1 MGILD
6 VMDRPEAAEKGP
18 GRDIVN
24 DFAIEIA
31 TVNGSGSQTANGL
44 LARALFKM
52 GIPVTSK
59 NLFPSNISGLPT
71 WYTIRLSKDGY
82 VARRDT
88 SEVSVAFNPATAQDD
103 YARLPVGGV
112 CFHSDDI
119 KLLNPRDDVM
129 TFALPAKE
137 MMKQANVDPKLR
149 DHVANMVYVGAVA
162 HVLGIELDE
171 LESGLVHHF
180 RGKMKAVEMNMNVVR
195 MAIDWAKEN
204 ITEVVPYRVE
214 RMSGNEG
221 LLMIDGNTAGALG
234 SIFGGVTVGA
244 WYPITPSTSLF
255 DALGDYLPKLRPPAE
270 DGSQRFAVV
279 QAEDELAAI
288 GMVLGAGWA
297 GARAMT
303 STSGPG
309 ISLMTEFAGYGY
321 FAEIPGVIWDIQ
333 RVGPSTGLPTRT
345 SQGDILSTYYLG
357 HGDTRHVCLLP
368 GTVGECFEFGW
379 RAFDLADRLQT
390 PVFVLSDL
398 DLGMNVWMTEPFVY
412 PDKPMDRGKV
422 LSEEDLAKL
431 GGMWAR
437 YEDVDGDGITYR
449 TLPGNKHPAAAYFN
463 RGTGHNTKAAYSE
476 RPDDWEQNLERLEK
490 KHETARTIVPKPI
503 VDIREGAEVGIIAY
517 GSTDGA
523 IQEGRDLLREG
534 GLETSYI
541 RLRALPLETTLTDF
555 INKHKRVY
563 VLELNIQ
570 GQMCSLARLHV
581 PERATDIRSVA
592 GLDGLPMTAKWVK
605 DGILEKEQ
613 K

>member
-6 VMDRPEAAEKGP
+6 VMDRPVSTEQGP
-18 GRDIVN
+18 GREVIN
-24 DFAIEIA
+24 DFSIEIA

-88 SEVSVAFNPATAQDD
+88 SEISVAFNPATAQDD
-103 YARLPVGGV
+103 YARLPSGGV
-112 CFHSDDI
+112 CFHSEDL
-119 KLLNPRDDVM
+119 KFLNPREDI
-129 TFALPAKE
+129 TTISLPVKE

-162 HVLGIELDE
+162 HVLGIEVDE
-171 LESGLVHHF
+171 LQSGLVHHF
-180 RGKMKAVEMNMNVVR
+180 KGKMKAVDMNMNVVR
-195 MAIDWAKEN
+195 MVLDWAKEN
-204 ITEVVPYRVE
+204 VTAAIPYRAE
-214 RMSGNEG
+214 RMSATDG

-255 DALGDYLPKLRPPAE
+255 DALGEYLPQLRPPAE
-270 DGSQRFAVV
+270 DGTQRFAIV

-288 GMVLGAGWA
+288 GMVMGAGWA

-309 ISLMTEFAGYGY
+309 ISLMSEFAGYGY

-345 SQGDILSTYYLG
+345 SQGDVLSTYYLG
-357 HGDTRHVCLLP
+357 HGDTRHICLLP
-368 GTVGECFEFGW
+368 GSVGECFEFGW
-379 RAFDLADRLQT
+379 RAFDLAERLQT

-412 PDKPMDRGKV
+412 PEEPMDRGKV
-422 LSEEDLAKL
+422 LSEEDLVRL

-449 TLPGNKHPAAAYFN
+449 TLPGNKHPASAYFT
-463 RGTGHNTKAAYSE
+463 RGTGHNAKAVYSE
-476 RPDDWEQNLERLEK
+476 RPDDWEQNLARLEK
-490 KHETARTIVPKPI
+490 KHETARTMVPKPV
-503 VDIREGAEVGIIAY
+503 VDIREGAEIGIIAY
-517 GSTDGA
+517 GSTEGA
-523 IQEGRDLLREG
+523 IQEARDHLREG
-534 GLETSYI
+534 GLETSFI
-541 RLRALPLETTLTDF
+541 RVKALPLENTLTEF
-555 INKHKRVY
+555 VNAHMRVY
-563 VLELNIQ
+563 VIELNMQ
-570 GQMCSLARLHV
+570 GQMCSLIRLHM
-581 PERATDIRSVA
+581 PERAADIRSIA
-592 GLDGLPMTAKWVK
+592 NLDGLPLTAKWVK
-605 DGILEKEQ
+605 ANILEQEQ
-613 K
+613 M